1 MEGELVNEEKFSD
14 EEWFLDRVE
23 VGIYILN
30 QIFVE
35 FGMIQMEMN
44 FLKSGRLLLSCK
56 DFFNVKI
63 KLVNV

>member
-30 QIFVE
+30 
-35 FGMIQMEMN
+35 
-44 FLKSGRLLLSCK
+44 
-56 DFFNVKI
+56 
-63 KLVNV
+63 